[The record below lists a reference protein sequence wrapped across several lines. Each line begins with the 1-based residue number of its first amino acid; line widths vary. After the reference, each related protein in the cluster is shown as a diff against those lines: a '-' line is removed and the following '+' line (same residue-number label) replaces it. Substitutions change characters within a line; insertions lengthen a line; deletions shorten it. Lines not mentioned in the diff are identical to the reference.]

1 MSSINLCIIQII
13 FFDMF
18 SRLRKNCQAKFH
30 ETIIF
35 GADLNNFFKIEKGA
49 IFALVPSKGLIISFD
64 F

>member
-1 MSSINLCIIQII
+1 
-13 FFDMF
+13 MF

>member
-18 SRLRKNCQAKFH
+18 SRLCKNCQAKFH

-35 GADLNNFFKIEKGA
+35 GADLNNFFKIEKRA
-49 IFALVPSKGLIISFD
+49 TFALVPSKF
-64 F
+64 